1 MLNQVQLIGFTG
13 AEAEVRTTQ
22 GGKKVAILRIAT
34 SRYTKKGNEKKDY
47 TTWHTVEIWNQA
59 TVNWLASK
67 PLPKG
72 AKVFVQG
79 EIRHDQYT
87 DKDGVERYFSK
98 VVIAA
103 PGHEM
108 KSRSE
113 ERRVGK
119 ECRSRWSPYH

>member
-22 GGKKVAILRIAT
+22 GGKKVAILRVAT

-67 PLPKG
+67 SLPKG

-79 EIRHDQYT
+79 EIRHDRYT
-87 DKDGVERYFSK
+87 DNDGVERFFSK

-103 PGHEM
+103 PGHEL
-108 KSRSE
+108 KSLARPEPTPAE
-113 ERRVGK
+113 E
-119 ECRSRWSPYH
+119 E

>member
-1 MLNQVQLIGFTG
+1 M
-13 AEAEVRTTQ
+13 EPVRTSTTDIWPVVSGTPGNWTCGSAATT
-22 GGKKVAILRIAT
+22 GGLLSERMRTSAT
-34 SRYTKKGNEKKDY
+34 A
-47 TTWHTVEIWNQA
+47 EIWNQA

-87 DKDGVERYFSK
+87 DKDGVDRYFSK

-103 PGHEM
+103 PGHEL
-108 KSRSE
+108 KSLDRPE
-113 ERRVGK
+113 TNPADEG
-119 ECRSRWSPYH
+119 